1 MGPWVHSCNIKENV
15 ACYVVSRHH
24 LLPQWVFSGS
34 STLAEKPSLSGS
46 PGSTGIPWKDRA
58 ERGFSSWVILRV
70 WHMCPG
76 VALSVQWDGTVAPL
90 ACLWQPE
97 EFPTFLGTSTQV
109 KPDPWLPYT
118 GELGWSSVKK
128 RGGLLKTFWY
138 GQGLLRGGLVVKSTC
153 SFCRG
158 PRFGF
163 QHRHGDL
170 QSSLIPGLGDLRPS
184 LGLCRH
190 QVHAQ

>member
-1 MGPWVHSCNIKENV
+1 MWCQDTICSH
-15 ACYVVSRHH
+15 
-24 LLPQWVFSGS
+24 SGS
-34 STLAEKPSLSGS
+34 SAGRALWRKSHPYQEAQEVLEYHERTK
-46 PGSTGIPWKDRA
+46 A

-163 QHRHGDL
+163 QHWHGDL

-184 LGLCRH
+184 LGLCWH